1 MVANAKTMSA
11 PISIPSNLEIRI
23 REANPATCLH
33 YLVLIWAKYCRE
45 ITPPP
50 NSDNLYFRTKHQQLI
65 LTAPHIHIYIYTYLY
80 IYIYIPIM
88 YISTHKYI
96 HTYIHTDRQTDRQ
109 TDSHT
114 YIHYTY
120 IHRSIHVKTP
130 KLWCFI
136 SVRPR
141 SGRLSRLQTCM
152 PGVHPISVCLEAW
165 KC

>member
-45 ITPPP
+45 ITPPQIAITYIFVP
-50 NSDNLYFRTKHQQLI
+50 SINNWFWRR
-65 LTAPHIHIYIYTYLY
+65 HIYIYIYIHTYIYTYLLC
-80 IYIYIPIM
+80 IYLHIN
-88 YISTHKYI
+88 
-96 HTYIHTDRQTDRQ
+96 TYIHTDRQTDRQ

>member
-1 MVANAKTMSA
+1 
-11 PISIPSNLEIRI
+11 
-23 REANPATCLH
+23 
-33 YLVLIWAKYCRE
+33 
-45 ITPPP
+45 
-50 NSDNLYFRTKHQQLI
+50 
-65 LTAPHIHIYIYTYLY
+65 
-80 IYIYIPIM
+80 M

-96 HTYIHTDRQTDRQ
+96 HTYRQTDRQTDRQ
-109 TDSHT
+109 S
-114 YIHYTY
+114 Y